1 MSEQDP
7 RNTEEAVELYLA
19 LRQRGEAP
27 DVTEF
32 AARFAHLGT
41 DVRDALEVWL
51 ELELEGERIA
61 QHDSAALEHVGPY
74 RVVREI
80 GRGGMGVVLEAIE
93 EPLGRRVAL
102 KMLPAHAL
110 QDAPARLRF
119 RREAELAAR
128 LEHSGIATI
137 FGTGVAGE
145 RPWIAMRFVEG
156 ENLARFIALARESGS
171 SCATIP
177 KAPPHRREAELAVA
191 TCIARVA
198 RALSAAHAQ
207 GVIHRDVKPS
217 NIIVGV
223 TGEPVLVD
231 FGLAIHEEATGASL
245 TRTGDT
251 AGTPAYIA
259 PELLNGERERP
270 DVQTDVYALGVTL
283 YECLT
288 LRRPFDGPTPAALYR
303 AISSASATD
312 VRSLN
317 PAVPRDLGIIAATA
331 MERDRNR
338 RYATAAALAEDL
350 EACAAERPIRARPLP
365 IHGRLLRWARRE
377 PRQAV
382 LAATL
387 AVTVI
392 TLAVFGG
399 NWWAARDEV
408 HAAAEFART
417 RSVEAALEEGFA
429 NLDKGR
435 TNEADR
441 AFARVLD
448 LDARNEEAITGR
460 VLSSIH
466 ANDLVRANELLADI
480 PPTMRGR
487 GALETLVQGRDLPPR
502 SPADFEPDVRS
513 FELYIHGR
521 CALAAGQRLSY
532 YERKPLN
539 ERAFELFSEAV
550 ARAPVARAIYHE
562 QRASSAQQVG
572 DAKAAHSASAALV
585 SLWPDSPRALYYAG
599 QALALIDPV
608 TARSILV
615 RSHALDPDS
624 VDTYNLIA
632 QTLQGP
638 DDHEEAEAWCWR
650 GLACQPATAA
660 LYVLMSTSLALRGCN
675 DESTRANERAAQLDS
690 RLGVAWSSIGVDAL
704 VRGAVDDALVY
715 YELALARDPMNHTAR
730 LFYAAALERHG
741 DLDAAEREIDFAIA
755 GVYPAQT
762 AYWRQLSDVLAQLSA
777 HRSSAKYAEA
787 GLTVAP
793 GDPELMATHATA
805 LASLGK

>member
-1 MSEQDP
+1 MSDLDP
-7 RNTEEAVELYLA
+7 RTADEAVELFLT
-19 LRQRGEAP
+19 RRRRGEAV
-27 DVTEF
+27 DATEF
-32 AARFAHLGT
+32 IAQYAHLGS
-41 DVRDALEVWL
+41 DVRDALDVWL
-51 ELELEGERIA
+51 EMERESGA
-61 QHDSAALEHVGPY
+61 QHDDVALERVGPY
-74 RVVREI
+74 RIIREI

-102 KMLPAHAL
+102 KLLPAQSL
-110 QDAPARLRF
+110 LSGSARARF

-137 FGTGVAGE
+137 FGTGVAGD

-156 ENLARFIALARESGS
+156 ENLAQSITRARETDAT
-171 SCATIP
+171 CARIP
-177 KAPPHRREAELAVA
+177 SAPTRGREAALAVA
-191 TCIARVA
+191 VCIARVA

-217 NIIVGV
+217 NVILSSG
-223 TGEPVLVD
+223 GEPVLVD

-259 PELLNGERERP
+259 PELVSGERTRP
-270 DVQTDVYALGVTL
+270 DVQSDVYSLGVTL

-288 LRRPFDGPTPAALYR
+288 LRRPFDGPTPVALYR
-303 AISSASATD
+303 AIATASATD
-312 VRSLN
+312 AHSLN
-317 PAVPRDLGIIAATA
+317 PGVTRDLATIAATA
-331 MERDRNR
+331 MERDRSR
-338 RYATAAALAEDL
+338 RYASAAALAEDL
-350 EACAAERPIRARPLP
+350 EACAAGRPIRARPLP

-382 LAATL
+382 LAAAL

-392 TLAVFGG
+392 TLAVLGG

-429 NLDKGR
+429 NLDKAR
-435 TNEADR
+435 TDEADI
-441 AFARVLD
+441 AFARALV
-448 LDARNEEAITGR
+448 LDARNDEARTGR
-460 VLSSIH
+460 VLASIH
-466 ANDLVRANELLADI
+466 ANDFVRAKELLAELS
-480 PPTMRGR
+480 PTMRGR
-487 GALETLVQGRDLPPR
+487 DALETLVEGRELPPR
-502 SPADFEPDVRS
+502 SAAEFAPEVRS
-513 FELYIHGR
+513 FELYVRGR
-521 CALAAGQRLSY
+521 CAIAAGQRLSY

-562 QRASSAQQVG
+562 QRAASAQQVG
-572 DAKAAHSASAALV
+572 DAKVARSASAALV

-599 QALALIDPV
+599 QALVLIEPV
-608 TARSILV
+608 TARAILE

-638 DDHEEAEAWCWR
+638 DDHAESEAWCWR
-650 GLACQPATAA
+650 GLARHPKTAA
-660 LYVLMSTSLALRGCN
+660 LYVLMGTSLALRGCN
-675 DESTRANERAAQLDS
+675 DESTRAHESAAHLDS

-704 VRGAVDDALVY
+704 VRGAIDDALMY
-715 YELALARDPMNHTAR
+715 YGVALARDPQNHTAR
-730 LFYAAALERHG
+730 MFYAAALERHG
-741 DLDAAEREIDFAIA
+741 DVDAAEREIDFAIA

-762 AYWRQLSDVLAQLSA
+762 AYWRQLSGVLTELGA
-777 HRSSAKYAEA
+777 HHVSAKYAEA
-787 GLTVAP
+787 GLSVAP
-793 GDPELMATHATA
+793 GDAELLERHAAA
-805 LASLGK
+805 LAALGK